1 MRPNQLEDKMTKYEP
16 RSFWIVTVAVI
27 GVVILT
33 IAFLSW
39 FAYFGHEVL
48 EPIHDE
54 EPHALII
61 QSQRQII
68 TERA

>member
-1 MRPNQLEDKMTKYEP
+1 MTKNEP
-16 RSFWIVTVAVI
+16 NSFWIVTVAII

-33 IAFLSW
+33 IVFLSW

-61 QSQRQII
+61 QSQIKI
-68 TERA
+68 VEEIA